1 MKDKSLEELD
11 ILKIIIF
18 ALSFITVCTALILFL
33 LLPILKDYKNINLK
47 ENSQIAIFNS
57 VKTDLESSE
66 DKISKLKRQNNKIL
80 KQFDQDLNPKQL
92 KVFLLKYFQ
101 NIKIQEINTNKK
113 DKYLTHKLNIQGI
126 MNNPRRF
133 YDCIDALQDYDNLI
147 KISYPITLKAIP
159 KGIAINFSVEIY
171 SD

>member
-11 ILKIIIF
+11 ILKTIIF

-33 LLPILKDYKNINLK
+33 LLPILKDYKNNNLK
-47 ENSQIAIFNS
+47 ENSEIAIFNS
-57 VKTDLESSE
+57 VKTDLEISE
-66 DKISKLKRQNNKIL
+66 NKISKLKAQNNKIL
-80 KQFDQDLNPKQL
+80 KQFDQGLNIKQL
-92 KVFLLKYFQ
+92 EVFLQKYFQ
-101 NIKIQEINTNKK
+101 NIQIKEINIDKK
-113 DKYLTHKLNIQGI
+113 EKYLTHKLNIQGL

-133 YDCIDALQDYDNLI
+133 YDFIDALQNYDSLI
-147 KISYPITLKAIP
+147 KIGYPFILKATQ